1 MDEDFEMWLD
11 GWMVGVRKETR
22 REFAKRAGAD
32 FEDLRWAFA
41 AGYIC
46 GQRSMMER
54 K

>member
-11 GWMVGVRKETR
+11 GWMVAETR

-41 AGYIC
+41 AGYVC